1 MHVVAL
7 SIRLFGRM
15 QENADAERG
24 CEKSSAVG
32 QSQQEDPMSF
42 AALMVHV
49 DLEHES
55 AQRVELAI
63 GLADRFQA
71 ALIGVAGYALW
82 PAFMAGDVGLT
93 ESNQYDLQKATAR
106 FDERGKT
113 FRAHGRSLKQIEWRS
128 ALEPP
133 GELLLREA
141 RAADLL
147 IVGRR
152 HSDND
157 AEPGVIVLRAG
168 RPVLLV
174 PDTIGAL
181 PLRRVVVAWKDTRE
195 CRRAVRDALPFLQ
208 QAKEVLLV
216 EIGED
221 ESQSQA
227 KTNLAD
233 DGAYLVRHRVIV
245 AAEVWRRPRRPVA
258 TELLDV
264 VEEEK
269 ADLIVA
275 GGYGHS
281 RLGEWIFGGVTREL
295 LSASPVCCLLS
306 H

>member
-1 MHVVAL
+1 M
-7 SIRLFGRM
+7 
-15 QENADAERG
+15 
-24 CEKSSAVG
+24 
-32 QSQQEDPMSF
+32 
-42 AALMVHV
+42 MVHV
-49 DLEHES
+49 DIEHDSE
-55 AQRVELAI
+55 RRIELAI
-63 GLADRFQA
+63 SLADRFQA
-71 ALIGVAGYALW
+71 SLIGVAGYALW

-93 ESNQYDLQKATAR
+93 ESNQYDLQKARAR

-113 FRAHGRSLKQIEWRS
+113 FRARGRSLERIEWRS
-128 ALEPP
+128 ALEPL

-147 IVGRR
+147 IIGRR
-152 HSDND
+152 RGEND
-157 AEPGVIVLRAG
+157 ADPGVIVLRAG

-174 PDTIGAL
+174 PDPIAAL

-216 EIGED
+216 EIGEN
-221 ESQSQA
+221 ESESQA
-227 KTNLAD
+227 KKNLAD
-233 DGAYLVRHRVIV
+233 VGAYLVRHHVIV
-245 AAEVWRRPRRPVA
+245 AAEVWCRSRGLA
-258 TELLDV
+258 AAELLHV
-264 VEEEK
+264 VKEEK

-295 LSASPVCCLLS
+295 LSASPVCCMLS